1 MKAVV
6 LTGLKQMELADVPAP
21 KIQRETDVL
30 LKIERV
36 GICGSDVH
44 YYETGRIGEQIIEYP
59 FIIGHECA
67 ATVEAVGSS
76 VTHVKAGDQVAV
88 DPAASCHQ
96 CDQCIQGRENTCHNV
111 RFLGAPGQGGG
122 CLCEYLVMPKE
133 CCFPTNGTITLEQG
147 ALCEP
152 LSIGVYAV
160 KRAGLPKDAD
170 VAILGAGPIGLSCLL
185 NVNVENALRRMPVG
199 SACYMTEKIDGRIE
213 GARKG
218 GATWVGNPNE
228 QDVVQEI
235 LCRQAS
241 CGQRQSAGMDVVFEC
256 AGQQETIDQA
266 IEMLKPGGKL
276 VLIGSPRTERISFDI
291 DRIRRKEITII
302 NIRRQ
307 NKCTQ
312 KAIDLIASGKVNVDF
327 MITHRFPLEQT
338 KKAFDLVAG
347 YHDGVIKAMIS
358 L

>member
-6 LTGLKQMELADVPAP
+6 LTALKQMELADVPAP
-21 KIQRETDVL
+21 SIKKETDVL

-44 YYETGRIGEQIIEYP
+44 YYETGRIGEQIVEYP

-76 VTHVKAGDQVAV
+76 VGHVKAGDQVVV

-96 CDQCIQGRENTCHNV
+96 CDQCIRGRENTCHNV

-122 CLCEYLVMPKE
+122 CLCEYLVMPQE

-160 KRAGLPKDAD
+160 KRAGLTKDAD

-185 NVNVENALRRMPVG
+185 NVRAENAR
-199 SACYMTEKIDGRIE
+199 ACYMTEKIEARIE

-218 GATWVGNPNE
+218 GATWVGNPNK
-228 QDVVQEI
+228 QDIVKEI
-235 LCRQAS
+235 L
-241 CGQRQSAGMDVVFEC
+241 QRKSAGMDVVFEC

-276 VLIGSPRTERISFDI
+276 ILIGSPRTERVSFDI

-347 YHDGVIKAMIS
+347 YHDGVIKAMVS
-358 L
+358 V

>member
-6 LTGLKQMELADVPAP
+6 LTGLNQMELRDVQDPS
-21 KIQRETDVL
+21 IQKETDVL

-36 GICGSDVH
+36 GVCGSDVH
-44 YYETGRIGEQIIEYP
+44 YYEIGRIGEQIVEYP
-59 FIIGHECA
+59 FIVGHECS
-67 ATVEAVGSS
+67 ATVKAVGSS
-76 VTHVKAGDQVAV
+76 VTRVKAGDEVVV
-88 DPAASCHQ
+88 DPATSCHQ
-96 CDQCIQGRENTCHNV
+96 CDQCGHGRENTCDHI

-122 CLCEYLVMPKE
+122 CLCEYLLMPEE
-133 CCFPTNGTITLEQG
+133 CCFPINGAITLEQG

-152 LSIGVYAV
+152 LSIAVYAV
-160 KRAGLPKDAD
+160 KRANLPKDAD

-185 NVNVENALRRMPVG
+185 NVNAENAC
-199 SACYMTEKIDGRIE
+199 ACYVTEKIEGRIE
-213 GARKG
+213 GARRG

-228 QDVVQEI
+228 QDIVEEI
-235 LCRQAS
+235 L
-241 CGQRQSAGMDVVFEC
+241 QRQPLGIDVVFEC

-266 IEMLKPGGKL
+266 LEMLKPGGRL
-276 VLIGSPRTERISFDI
+276 VLIGSPRTERVSFDI
-291 DRIRRKEITII
+291 DRLRRKEITVT

-312 KAIDLIASGKVNVDF
+312 KAIDLIASGKINTDI
-327 MITHRFPLEQT
+327 MITHRFPFEQT